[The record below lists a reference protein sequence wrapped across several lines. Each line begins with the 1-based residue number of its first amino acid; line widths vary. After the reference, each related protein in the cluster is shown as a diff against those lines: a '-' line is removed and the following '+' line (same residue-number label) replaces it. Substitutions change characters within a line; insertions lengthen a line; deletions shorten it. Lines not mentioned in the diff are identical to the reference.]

1 MRDVLIAGLGLIGGS
16 IGKALR
22 KKGWR
27 VQFLD
32 PAVSLETA
40 VESGAAD
47 EKAESFELAKLIV
60 LATPVDVALDQIHR
74 LQASR
79 ALVTTTC
86 SVMQPVREHA
96 GRVHLVAGHPF
107 AGSERSGLAA
117 SDAALFHGR
126 PWFVDRPDEQ
136 VTQIIRDC
144 GAQPVT
150 VDPFH
155 HDETLALTSHLPQ
168 VIATAL
174 ASMLAGADPTFVGS
188 GAHSLLRLA
197 GSSHE
202 LWGPTLEQNRLNVE
216 RAIEQLCATMRG
228 LSRAEFERAQR
239 FYRTIPA
246 SALRPER

>member
-16 IGKALR
+16 IGKSLR
-22 KKGWR
+22 KRGWR
-27 VQFLD
+27 VRFFD
-32 PAVSLETA
+32 PAVSVETA
-40 VESGAAD
+40 RETGAAD
-47 EKAESFELAKLIV
+47 EKAESFEPAEMIV
-60 LATPVDVALDQIHR
+60 LATPVDVALYQLHQ
-74 LQASR
+74 LQSSR

-86 SVMQPVREHA
+86 SVMRPLREKA
-96 GRVHLVAGHPF
+96 GRIQLVAGHPF
-107 AGSERSGLAA
+107 AGSERSGLGAA
-117 SDAALFHGR
+117 DAALFEGR
-126 PWFVDRPDEQ
+126 PWFVDRPDER

-174 ASMLAGADPTFVGS
+174 ASMLAGTDPTFVGS

-197 GSSHE
+197 GSSHDV
-202 LWGPTLEQNRLNVE
+202 WGPTLENNRPNIE
-216 RAIEQLCATMRG
+216 QAIEQLCVTMRN
-228 LSRAEFERAQR
+228 LSSAEFERAQR

-246 SALRPER
+246 SDLRPER